1 MWRSPQGWTRRR
13 RSWPSGED
21 GSGWSVLRA
30 CRIGRARVARAVFP
44 PQQIAQVK
52 AIACELPRDL
62 GVPLSRF
69 SRAELHRLVIERAV
83 CDASASTIAR
93 WLSED
98 AIRPW
103 QHRSWIFPRDPRFLE
118 KAGPVLDLY
127 ERRWEGEMLHPGD
140 FVICADEKTQIQARR
155 RDSPTTAPAPG
166 RPQRVE
172 HDYDRGG
179 ALCYLAAWDVHRG
192 GLIGRCEQQTGI
204 VPFGRLVEQV
214 MTTEPYTRAR
224 RVFWIVDNG
233 SSHRGQASID
243 RLSAEW
249 PNLVLVH
256 LPFYASWLNQIEIV
270 FSVIQRKL
278 LTPNDF
284 TSLQDVVDR
293 LDTFEHHYNQ
303 IATPFEWNFT
313 RRNLAAL
320 IARVADHE
328 PRLRL
333 AA

>member
-1 MWRSPQGWTRRR
+1 M
-13 RSWPSGED
+13 
-21 GSGWSVLRA
+21 
-30 CRIGRARVARAVFP
+30 RIERGRVARVVFP
-44 PQQIAQVK
+44 PQQVAQVK
-52 AIACELPRDL
+52 AVACELPRDL

-83 CDASASTIAR
+83 CEASASTIAR

-98 AIRPW
+98 AIKPW

-127 ERRWEGEMLHPGD
+127 ERRWQGELLHPGD
-140 FVICADEKTQIQARR
+140 LVICADEKTQIQARQR
-155 RDSPTTAPAPG
+155 SYPTAGPRAG
-166 RPQRVE
+166 RGQRVE

-192 GLIGRCEQQTGI
+192 QLIGRCEQQTGI

-214 MTTEPYTRAR
+214 MTSAPYLNAR

-233 SSHRGQASID
+233 SSHRGQRSLD
-243 RLSAEW
+243 RLQTEW

-256 LPFYASWLNQIEIV
+256 LPFHASWLNQIEIV
-270 FSVIQRKL
+270 FSVIQRKV

-284 TSLQDVVDR
+284 PSLQAVVER
-293 LDTFEHHYNQ
+293 LDAFEHHYNEV
-303 IATPFEWNFT
+303 AKPFEWTFA
-313 RRNLAAL
+313 RRHLTDL

>member
-1 MWRSPQGWTRRR
+1 MWTCRLTGWLI
-13 RSWPSGED
+13 GED
-21 GSGWSVLRA
+21 GSWLRASTVLRIE
-30 CRIGRARVARAVFP
+30 RGRVARAVFP
-44 PQQIAQVK
+44 PQEVAQVK
-52 AIACELPRDL
+52 AIACELPREHD
-62 GVPLSRF
+62 VPLSRF

-83 CDASASTIAR
+83 CEASASTIAR

-98 AIRPW
+98 AIKPW
-103 QHRSWIFPRDPRFLE
+103 QHRSWIFPRDPRFVA

-127 ERRWEGEMLHPGD
+127 ERRWEGELLHPGD

-166 RPQRVE
+166 RAQRVE

-192 GLIGRCEQQTGI
+192 QLIGRCEQQTGI
-204 VPFGRLVEQV
+204 VPFARLVTQV
-214 MTTEPYTRAR
+214 MTAEPYNRAR

-233 SSHRGQASID
+233 SSHRGQKSVE
-243 RLSAEW
+243 RLQQAW

-270 FSVIQRKL
+270 FSVIQRKV

-284 TSLQDVVDR
+284 SSLQAVVDR

-303 IATPFEWNFT
+303 IAKPFQWNFT
-313 RRNLAAL
+313 RRDLADL

-328 PRLRL
+328 PRLRV

>member
-1 MWRSPQGWTRRR
+1 LSGAGEVASNGNGWL
-13 RSWPSGED
+13 
-21 GSGWSVLRA
+21 VLRIE
-30 CRIGRARVARAVFP
+30 RGRVARAVFP
-44 PQQIAQVK
+44 PQQVAEVK
-52 AIACELPRDL
+52 AIACQLPAEH

-69 SRAELHRLVIERAV
+69 SRAELHRLVIERGV
-83 CDASASTIAR
+83 CAASAPTIAR
-93 WLSED
+93 WLAED

-127 ERRWEGEMLHPGD
+127 QRRFQGRLLHPGD
-140 FVICADEKTQIQARR
+140 FVICADEKTQIQARQ
-155 RDSPTTAPAPG
+155 RDSPTTPPGPG

-179 ALCYLAAWDVHRG
+179 ALCYLGAWDVHRG
-192 GLIGRCEQQTGI
+192 QLFGRCETHTGI

-214 MTTEPYTRAR
+214 MTAEPYAKAR

-233 SSHRGQASID
+233 SSHRGHVAAD
-243 RLSAEW
+243 RLQAEW
-249 PNLVLVH
+249 PTLRLVH

-270 FSVIQRKL
+270 FSVIQRKV

-284 TSLQDVVDR
+284 ASLQAVVDR
-293 LDTFEHHYNQ
+293 LDTFEDHYNQ
-303 IATPFEWNFT
+303 IAQPFEWTFT
-313 RRNLAAL
+313 RDDLTEL

-328 PRLRL
+328 PRLKP